1 MRKLALVSLSE
12 KLLLDPG
19 FVLRDLDIDAG
30 DISFTAADAPR
41 DDSGKLPKA
50 VDFADERAAA
60 VAGASVLAFLATSAE
75 ESGVEDKVGT
85 ESGPSEQV
93 LALAVVDDRNFDLLE
108 DLLVRSLREG
118 VLAPAGGHA
127 ALAGK
132 LDVPVRQADWAD
144 VRVSRVV
151 DVAVDSDERDVVEE
165 VARVVLVVDEDF
177 DGVDLDVGVELG
189 VVVHVPFSN
198 ANPEHKQSFSE

>member
-41 DDSGKLPKA
+41 DDSGKLPKT
-50 VDFADERAAA
+50 VDLADERAAA
-60 VAGASVLAFLATSAE
+60 VAGAGVLAFLATSAE
-75 ESGVEDKVGT
+75 ESGMKDEVGT
-85 ESGPSEQV
+85 EPGPSEQV

-108 DLLVRSLREG
+108 DLLVRSLRKG

-132 LDVPVRQADWAD
+132 LDVPVWQADGTD
-144 VRVSRVV
+144 VRVPGVV
-151 DVAVDSDERDVVEE
+151 NVPVDANKCNIVEQ
-165 VARVVLVVDEDF
+165 VARVVLVVDED
-177 DGVDLDVGVELG
+177 VDDVELDVGVELG
-189 VVVHVPFSN
+189 VVVNVPFSGTDP
-198 ANPEHKQSFSE
+198 AIFL